1 MDAQQR
7 VYKRFERLKK
17 PDRVKSWTLAPSTRA
32 GKKWVVTIIPRD
44 TRLGDASRPILVH
57 FGDSSMQDYTQLLEH
72 APADA
77 KERRLRFH
85 QRFATL
91 IAQTHNNPLSPMFY
105 SAKLLW

>member
-1 MDAQQR
+1 MDAEQR

-32 GKKWVVTIIPRD
+32 GKKWVVTIIPR
-44 TRLGDASRPILVH
+44 TSASRPILVH
-57 FGDSSMQDYTQLLEH
+57 FGDSSMLDYTQLLAH
-72 APADA
+72 APTEA
-77 KERRLRFH
+77 KERRRRFH

-91 IAQTHNNPLSPMFY
+91 IAQTRNNPLSPMFY

>member
-57 FGDSSMQDYTQLLEH
+57 FGDSSMQDYTQH
-72 APADA
+72 RD

>member
-57 FGDSSMQDYTQLLEH
+57 FGDSSMQDYTQH
-72 APADA
+72 RD

-91 IAQTHNNPLSPMFY
+91 IAQTRNNPLSPMFY